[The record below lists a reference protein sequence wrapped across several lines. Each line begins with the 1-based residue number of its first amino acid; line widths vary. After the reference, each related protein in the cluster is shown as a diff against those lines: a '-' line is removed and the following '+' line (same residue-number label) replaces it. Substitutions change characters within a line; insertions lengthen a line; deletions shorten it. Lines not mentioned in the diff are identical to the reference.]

1 MHFNAEELPFVLEFF
16 TDKSRFNTKSVKEF
30 WIRNQ
35 VSPGSIRDL
44 VLVKENIPIGVRL
57 YTKEGAEKDL
67 NAKVVIQTSTYD
79 ENGKQID
86 IQVPLSNK
94 DDEEFIFEY
103 EDKKDK
109 TNKGKEFP
117 WRLGVYFFDV
127 YYGGYVY
134 SSGINVAPIHVTAEQ
149 VQRMHLLLE
158 QEIEGIC
165 YDLIYTSKSTSNEFE
180 FLKMKSYYDYVL
192 RLINEKDKIIGS
204 LIQIER
210 NLKNQ
215 VITQYKTG
223 TYQMKID
230 HISLR
235 WKEVRGS
242 SFELNK
248 RKVLSYDTPQNR
260 WLKHVL
266 LSWRNELHNI
276 VETIE
281 ADWKQKMLTIGS
293 KEEQRKQSEKRIDTF
308 YNAREIS
315 KASKDSMKSQFYRLE
330 EDIIKMRRELSVLQ
344 RWSQLVK
351 NMIGRFSFMLYST
364 ELSGVKRG
372 WRKPSM
378 KDPNYRK
385 ISDLYEE
392 GSKVLR
398 GETSAKHVVPILKP
412 TWKIYEQFVYFQVV
426 NMLRKQ
432 GYSVINHHDM
442 ERVRNLESG
451 FCVELENEST
461 IIHVWYDKVVQLRV
475 DAENSGD
482 LFYSSQQL
490 IQPDI
495 RIDLYK
501 KSKKNMFI
509 ASLALDAKHRK
520 YKSLHNANFTSI
532 VYTQLSKYQSI
543 FYSGEYSAQGRRRS
557 VVHYVICVYSRDN
570 DAHVKQEVLP
580 HVFIQ
585 LFPDIDQDQMIG
597 YEELSYEL
605 SQWLEE
611 TKNIIP

>member
-1 MHFNAEELPFVLEFF
+1 MRYNAEELPFVLEFF
-16 TDKSRFNTKSVKEF
+16 TDSSSYNTKGVKEF
-30 WIRNQ
+30 WGRNE
-35 VSPGSIRDL
+35 VSPKSIRDL
-44 VLVKENIPIGVRL
+44 ILVKESIPIGVRL
-57 YTKEGAEKDL
+57 YTKEGAQKDS
-67 NAKVVIQTSTYD
+67 NAKVVIQTSMYD
-79 ENGKQID
+79 ENGRQID
-86 IQVPLSNK
+86 LHIPVSSK
-94 DDEEFIFEY
+94 DSEEYIY
-103 EDKKDK
+103 KYVDKKD
-109 TNKGKEFP
+109 KEFP

-127 YYGGYVY
+127 YYDGFVY
-134 SSGINVAPIHVTAEQ
+134 SSGINVAPIHITTEQ
-149 VQRMHLLLE
+149 VQHMHLLLE

-192 RLINEKDKIIGS
+192 RLINEKDKITGS
-204 LIQIER
+204 LMQIER
-210 NLKNQ
+210 NLINK
-215 VITQYKTG
+215 VATQYKTG
-223 TYQMKID
+223 TYQMKVD
-230 HISLR
+230 HKSLR

-248 RKVLSYDTPQNR
+248 RKVLSYDVPQNR

-266 LSWRNELHNI
+266 LSWCNELLKI
-276 VETIE
+276 EELIE
-281 ADWKQKMLTIGS
+281 ADCKEKMITIS
-293 KEEQRKQSEKRIDTF
+293 AKEEQRRQSEERKNAF

-315 KASKDSMKSQFYRLE
+315 RASRDSMSSQLHQLE
-330 EDIIKMRRELSVLQ
+330 EDIKKLQRELGVLL
-344 RWSQLVK
+344 RWNQLVK
-351 NMIGRFSFMLYST
+351 SMIGRFSFMLYST
-364 ELSGVKRG
+364 ELSGIERG
-372 WRKPSM
+372 QRKPSM

-392 GSKVLR
+392 GRKTLI
-398 GETSAKHVVPILKP
+398 GESSAKHVVPILKP

-432 GYSVINHHDM
+432 GFNVTNHHVMDNVRDM
-442 ERVRNLESG
+442 ESG
-451 FCVELENEST
+451 FCVELENESS

-475 DAENSGD
+475 DAENSCD

-501 KSKKNMFI
+501 KGEKTMFI

-543 FYSGEYSAQGRRRS
+543 FYSGENSAQSRRRN

-585 LFPDIDQDQMIG
+585 LFPDIDHDQMIG
-597 YEELSYEL
+597 YEELSNEL
-605 SQWLEE
+605 SAWLKDM
-611 TKNIIP
+611 TKEYFG